1 MPKHKKKSE
10 KKSEGSE
17 SSSASESP
25 TFYKKM
31 QEKLERYIK
40 RYGALNTTN
49 TENNTREEISEN
61 PQNLSRSSSFSV
73 INDNENEKDR
83 SDILTGPQNINPIPS
98 TSSAQNPGE
107 IIADNSNS
115 RQQNS
120 GEILADYSNSDQDT
134 DDDLPLGSDASTI
147 RQTNRTMVD
156 DNSSIN
162 DPICVICHDW
172 MNNGRLSILLP
183 CCKLTT
189 HKHCLKEW
197 KDKESRPFRFL
208 DNEMVS
214 CPHCRQEF
222 WSTHTKYKALFAELN
237 APNTEDN
244 RDLTVNIPDDTG
256 FTYAGEKSPR
266 GGGFTYAG
274 EKSPRGGGFADD
286 DSVIIDSEIL
296 NANRPSSSRL
306 YQLVDHELRRANDTL
321 ARSSEAINRANRVY
335 APSLPQLETESQ
347 SVVMV
352 SHVFRGTPKGR
363 VNYSNNE
370 QNSASNNTTNRT
382 TSTTTTTA
390 TSTPATDTSTSP
402 PNNLATS
409 TTRATSRKSNNKSSK
424 RTSTT
429 TTRVTGRGKKNASP
443 KPSSSCS
450 KQNIG
455 TTKTIKEKVN
465 EALTEHQDDSS
476 NEGDML
482 LYSPDHPSSPTMA
495 QPVDDELLDSPSES
509 DTPTAYKTKHEAAP
523 KKGKKSNKPDASPG
537 AYGAIRKTHN
547 VAIRIRSPEHSN
559 TGSSYRAE
567 QGHRSPQR
575 AASYNPNPRH
585 HESSPEQSTSRAV
598 NKYRMKGEPSKS
610 GGISRVTHRQRSPLR
625 ADVNILKRRNN
636 DSNECTNNC
645 CNHNQRPRLEAQ
657 ERRSEAPRFRNS
669 PQFEKYMET
678 KQRIEIDRQN
688 GLSEMDIIKKV
699 FKWNLSSQNSPAGH
713 IPERFESCRYFNF
726 GICSNDVTLK
736 DNIPGCLSGQRQVWR
751 VHGCNWC
758 RAHIHVISYHMEEHC
773 ILKQMMG

>member
-25 TFYKKM
+25 SFYKKM
-31 QEKLERYIK
+31 QEKLERYI
-40 RYGALNTTN
+40 RRHGALTN
-49 TENNTREEISEN
+49 TENNTKEN
-61 PQNLSRSSSFSV
+61 
-73 INDNENEKDR
+73 DR
-83 SDILTGPQNINPIPS
+83 SEILTGPQNINPIPS

-107 IIADNSNS
+107 IIADCN
-115 RQQNS
+115 
-120 GEILADYSNSDQDT
+120 NSDQDT
-134 DDDLPLGSDASTI
+134 DDDLPLGSEASTI
-147 RQTNRTMVD
+147 RQTIRTMEEE
-156 DNSSIN
+156 NSSNN
-162 DPICVICHDW
+162 DPMCVICHDW
-172 MNNGRLSILLP
+172 IKNGRENILLP

-197 KDKESRPFRFL
+197 KDKGSRPFRFL
-208 DNEMVS
+208 DQEMVS

-222 WSTHTKYKALFAELN
+222 WSTHSEYKALFAELN
-237 APNTEDN
+237 APNIEDTN
-244 RDLTVNIPDDTG
+244 RGMTVNIPDDTNTG

-266 GGGFTYAG
+266 G
-274 EKSPRGGGFADD
+274 RGFADD

-296 NANRPSSSRL
+296 NTNRPSSSRL
-306 YQLVDHELRRANDTL
+306 YQIMDQELRRANDSL
-321 ARSSEAINRANRVY
+321 ARSSEAINRANKVY

-352 SHVFRGTPKGR
+352 SHVFRGTPKGG

-370 QNSASNNTTNRT
+370 QNSVSNNTTTRT

-402 PNNLATS
+402 PNDLATS

-429 TTRVTGRGKKNASP
+429 TTRVTGRGKKIASP
-443 KPSSSCS
+443 KPSCS
-450 KQNIG
+450 KQNNG
-455 TTKTIKEKVN
+455 TTKTIKQKCN

-509 DTPTAYKTKHEAAP
+509 DTPTAYKTEHEADP
-523 KKGKKSNKPDASPG
+523 KKGKKSYKPDATPG
-537 AYGAIRKTHN
+537 SSGAIRKTHN
-547 VAIRIRSPEHSN
+547 VAVRIRSPVRREHSN
-559 TGSSYRAE
+559 TGSSYRAA
-567 QGHRSPQR
+567 HRSPQR
-575 AASYNPNPRH
+575 AVSNNPNPRH
-585 HESSPEQSTSRAV
+585 HESSPEQSTSRAG
-598 NKYRMKGEPSKS
+598 NKNRTPMKGEPSKT
-610 GGISRVTHRQRSPLR
+610 GGISRVTHIQRSPLR
-625 ADVNILKRRNN
+625 ADINILKRRNN
-636 DSNECTNNC
+636 DSNECTKNC

-657 ERRSEAPRFRNS
+657 ERRSEAPRYRNS
-669 PQFEKYMET
+669 PQYEIYMQT
-678 KQRIEIDRQN
+678 KHRIEIDRQN
-688 GLSEMDIIKKV
+688 GLSEMEIIKKV

-713 IPERFESCRYFNF
+713 IPERYESCRYFNF